1 MRKLNEVEQAVKNT
15 EAFMSKLA
23 KRDND
28 NDRAVYN
35 AVRDWLLAHTI
46 EVKKIEKYGSRHV
59 DLNVGQTCCY
69 HELTAFVEL
78 FGTED

>member
-1 MRKLNEVEQAVKNT
+1 MRKLNEVEQAVKNA

-46 EVKKIEKYGSRHV
+46 EVKESEKYGSRHV